1 MPTLDTYRKQAK
13 LLLRWHRDGNYS
25 VGEKVRRL
33 ARFATFSDRQV
44 LDMPFTL
51 ALAQE
56 VIAGEAGFAD
66 WASLKASTAGAEKT
80 PREDPGAP
88 VLASVIPI
96 LLVRDVT
103 QTAGYFRHR
112 LGFDI
117 DFLHGA
123 PPFYASVSRDS
134 VCLHLRFVHAPNF
147 AALAAVETD
156 LIQATIEVNNVWAL
170 FDEMTKRGADICRT
184 LAKQAWGGTDFHVRD
199 PDGNV
204 VSFVTYGV

>member
-1 MPTLDTYRKQAK
+1 MPTFDTYRKHAK

-33 ARFATFSDRQV
+33 ARFAGLSDRQI

-51 ALAQE
+51 VMAQE
-56 VIAGEAGFAD
+56 VIAAEAGFAG
-66 WASLKASTAGAEKT
+66 WAELKAGTADAEKA
-80 PREDPGAP
+80 PRADPGPP

-96 LLVRDVT
+96 LMVSGVT
-103 QTAGYFRHR
+103 RAAEYFRDK
-112 LGFDI
+112 LGFEI

-123 PPFYASVSRDS
+123 PPFYGAVSRDG

-147 AALAAVETD
+147 AALAARETD
-156 LIQATIEVNNVWAL
+156 LIQATIEVNNVWTL
-170 FDEMTKRGADICRT
+170 FEELRGRGADICRP

-199 PDGNV
+199 PDGNAI
-204 VSFVTYGV
+204 SFVTYGV

>member
-1 MPTLDTYRKQAK
+1 MPTFDTYRKQAK

-33 ARFATFSDRQV
+33 TRFTELTDRQI

-51 ALAQE
+51 VMAQE
-56 VIAGEAGFAD
+56 VIAEEAGFAD
-66 WASLKASTAGAEKT
+66 WAGLKAAVADAEKT
-80 PREDPGAP
+80 PRADPGPP
-88 VLASVIPI
+88 VLASVTPI
-96 LLVRDVT
+96 LMVSHVT
-103 QTAGYFRHR
+103 RTADYFRDK

-123 PPFYASVSRDS
+123 PPFYGAVSRDG

-147 AALAAVETD
+147 AALAAREPD

-170 FDEMTKRGADICRT
+170 FEELGGRGADICRT
-184 LAKQAWGGTDFHVRD
+184 LTRQAWGGTDFHVRD
-199 PDGNV
+199 PDGNA
-204 VSFVTYGV
+204 VSFVTYHI